1 MTMKEL
7 IEQSRQKK
15 LASRDVSKWNKCRQD
30 ALYHKCDNCNDGAL
44 HQMILCYDDYCHSY
58 NSDKSCFP
66 EVEVS
71 AGDFVKCNR
80 FAKAVGTGKYCE
92 ARSTS
97 GISEETVIDNILTG
111 KIGEFVVRNT
121 LQAMG
126 IACSDPDL
134 QIYGVNDKSFDSDL
148 RCVIDDAERDISVKT
163 FAIKDGLPSRV
174 SWMAQLSDINSSK
187 SGTDKHF
194 FNPNDSY
201 RKGVMFAGVSL
212 SPDRLHGRL
221 LVFMPMQTLYDSDSY
236 EMLESGKFKNTKKAV
251 YFDTLES
258 KELAGFIKTGH
269 SMA

>member
-1 MTMKEL
+1 MTIKEL

-15 LASRDVSKWNKCRQD
+15 LASRDVSKWNECRQV
-30 ALYHKCDNCNDGAL
+30 ASYHKCDDCDDGAL
-44 HQMILCYDDYCHSY
+44 YQTMLCYDDYCLSY

-66 EVEVS
+66 EVAVS
-71 AGDFVKCNR
+71 SSDLARCEQ
-80 FAKAVGTGKYCE
+80 FAKDVGTGKYCD
-92 ARSTS
+92 ARSVS
-97 GISEETVIDNILTG
+97 VISEETVIDNTLIG

-121 LQAMG
+121 LQSVG
-126 IACSDPDL
+126 LECNDPDL
-134 QIYGVNDKSFDSDL
+134 QIYDINNKSFDSDL
-148 RCVIDDAERDISVKT
+148 RCVIDNEKHDISVKT

-174 SWMAQLSDINSSK
+174 SWVAQLSDINSSR

-221 LVFMPMQTLYDSDSY
+221 LVFMPMQTLYNSGSY
-236 EMLESGKFKNTKKAV
+236 ELLESGKFKSTKRAV
-251 YFDTLES
+251 YFSTLES
-258 KELAGFIKTGH
+258 KGIVGFIKTGH